1 MEKTLEVGLTAKAE
15 KTVKFEDT
23 AKAVASGLA
32 EVFAT
37 PMMIALME
45 CAAASAV
52 QPYLEAGQSTVGVRI
67 DAQHIAA
74 TPVGFKVWT
83 EAVLTAVEGRKLN
96 FNIIAYDEKEKIGE
110 AQHTR
115 MIVDDARFM
124 ARAQAK
130 AQAKA
135 QDKP

>member
-1 MEKTLEVGLTAKAE
+1 MENAFEGGLTAESE
-15 KTVKFEDT
+15 KTVAYEDT

-37 PMMIALME
+37 PCMIALME

-52 QPYLEAGQSTVGVRI
+52 QPCLAEGQSTVGVHI
-67 DAQHIAA
+67 DAQHVAA
-74 TPVGFKVWT
+74 TPVGFKVWA
-83 EAVLTAVEGRKLN
+83 EAKLVAAEGRKLT
-96 FNIIAYDEKEKIGE
+96 FDIVAYDEKEKIGE
-110 AQHTR
+110 ARHTR
-115 MIVDDARFM
+115 VIVDDARFM
-124 ARAQAK
+124 AK

>member
-1 MEKTLEVGLTAKAE
+1 MEKALECGLTARVE

-23 AKAVASGLA
+23 AKAVSSGLA

-37 PMMIALME
+37 PCMIALME
-45 CAAASAV
+45 CAAANAV
-52 QPYLEAGQSTVGVRI
+52 QPHLPPGLSTVGVRI

-74 TPVGFKVWT
+74 TPVGFAVWAQA
-83 EAVLTAVEGRKLN
+83 ELVAADGRRLTFDITAW
-96 FNIIAYDEKEKIGE
+96 DEQEKIGE

-115 MIVDDARFM
+115 VIIDEARFM
-124 ARAQAK
+124 AK

-135 QDKP
+135 QGKA

>member
-1 MEKTLEVGLTAKAE
+1 MEKALACGLTAKTE
-15 KTVKFEDT
+15 KTVAYEDT

-37 PMMIALME
+37 PCMIALME

-52 QPYLEAGQSTVGVRI
+52 QPYLEAGQSTVGSRI

-74 TPVGFKVWT
+74 TPVGFKVWA
-83 EAVLTAVEGRKLN
+83 EAELIAVDGRRLT
-96 FNIIAYDEKEKIGE
+96 FDITAYDEKEKIGE

-115 MIVDDARFM
+115 VIVDDARFM
-124 ARAQAK
+124 AKAQAK
-130 AQAKA
+130 AQAKP
-135 QDKP
+135 QDRP

>member
-1 MEKTLEVGLTAKAE
+1 MEKALECGLTAKAE
-15 KTVKFEDT
+15 KVVEFADT

-37 PMMIALME
+37 PCMIALME
-45 CAAASAV
+45 CAAANAV
-52 QPYLEAGQSTVGVRI
+52 QPCLPPGQSTVGISI

-74 TPVGFKVWT
+74 TPVGFKVWAQAELT
-83 EAVLTAVEGRKLN
+83 EVDGRRLMFCITAH
-96 FNIIAYDEKEKIGE
+96 DEQEKIGE

-115 MIVDDARFM
+115 VIIDEQRFM
-124 ARAQAK
+124 AKALLK

-135 QDKP
+135 

>member
-1 MEKTLEVGLTAKAE
+1 MEKALECGLTAKAE
-15 KTVKFEDT
+15 KTVRYEDT

-37 PMMIALME
+37 PCMIALME
-45 CAAASAV
+45 CAAVSAV
-52 QPYLEAGQSTVGVRI
+52 QPQLPPGQSTVGVRI

-74 TPVGFKVWT
+74 TPIGFKVWAQA
-83 EAVLTAVEGRKLN
+83 ELVAVDGRKLT
-96 FNIIAYDEKEKIGE
+96 FAITAYDEKEKIGE

-115 MIVDDARFM
+115 MIIDENKFM
-124 ARAQAK
+124 AKAQAK

-135 QDKP
+135 